1 MDAKIYTGHPD
12 GGCVD
17 IGEIKLTGYQFISDI
32 DLAQLKSD
40 NTLMKA
46 AIQELSAKSE
56 LAAEICAENP
66 ESAHF
71 CKSFKILQKVADNA
85 IFCLK
90 WNV

>member
-40 NTLMKA
+40 CKLMKA

-56 LAAEICAENP
+56 LAADICAEKP
-66 ESAHF
+66 ESEHF
-71 CKSFKILQKVADNA
+71 HRSFKIIQEVADKA